1 MSLENQKVIS
11 ILTKR
16 VNEISARYDDFSL
29 SLEEIKETQVKLM
42 NVVQK
47 IYDKVYDKPRF
58 LSVGEVALDQGVSEK
73 TVLRRINDGT
83 IPSEKKKGEKSHRI
97 PSLEYFK
104 SVSHDG
110 NSKWFSNHS

>member
-1 MSLENQKVIS
+1 MSLENQSATS

-16 VNEISARYDDFSL
+16 VNEISARFDDFSL
-29 SLEEIKETQVKLM
+29 SLEEIKEAQVKLM

-47 IYDKVYDKPRF
+47 TYDKVYDKPRF

-73 TVLRRINDGT
+73 TVLRRIKDGT
-83 IPSEKKKGEKSHRI
+83 IPSERKKGEKSHRI
-97 PSLEYFK
+97 PSLEYYK
-104 SVSHDG
+104 SVSYDG

>member
-1 MSLENQKVIS
+1 MSLENQS
-11 ILTKR
+11 ATSRLTKR
-16 VNEISARYDDFSL
+16 VNEISARFDDFSL
-29 SLEEIKETQVKLM
+29 SLEEIKEAQVKLM

-47 IYDKVYDKPRF
+47 TYDKVYDKPRF

-73 TVLRRINDGT
+73 TVLRRIKDGT
-83 IPSEKKKGEKSHRI
+83 IPSERKKGEKSHRI
-97 PSLEYFK
+97 PSLEYYK

>member
-1 MSLENQKVIS
+1 MSLENQKATS

-16 VNEISARYDDFSL
+16 VSEISARFDNLSL
-29 SLEEIKETQVKLM
+29 SLEEFKENQIKLM
-42 NVVQK
+42 SVVLK

-73 TVLRRINDGT
+73 TVLRRIKDGT
-83 IPSEKKKGEKSHRI
+83 IPSERKKGEKSHRT
-97 PSLEYFK
+97 PSLEYYK
-104 SVSHDG
+104 SVSYDG

>member
-1 MSLENQKVIS
+1 MSLENQSATS

-16 VNEISARYDDFSL
+16 VNEISARFDDFSL
-29 SLEEIKETQVKLM
+29 SLEEIKEAQVKLM

-47 IYDKVYDKPRF
+47 TYDKIYDKPRF

-73 TVLRRINDGT
+73 TVLRRIKDGT
-83 IPSEKKKGEKSHRI
+83 IPSERKKGEKSHRI
-97 PSLEYFK
+97 PSLEYYK

>member
-1 MSLENQKVIS
+1 MSLENQSATS

-16 VNEISARYDDFSL
+16 VNEISARFDDFSL
-29 SLEEIKETQVKLM
+29 SLEEIKESQVKLV

-73 TVLRRINDGT
+73 TVLRRIKDGT
-83 IPSEKKKGEKSHRI
+83 IPSERKKGEKSHRI
-97 PSLEYFK
+97 PSLEYYK
-104 SVSHDG
+104 SVSNDG